1 MSMKTKSIKLAGIAI
16 VLALSLYHF
25 GYSAMYAGN
34 VGFVDFSIFLRQ
46 VENFSETGELY
57 IYTENMEAYA
67 PGTPVYKFPPMYAM
81 LLLPVV
87 KGGYGDGVYQLHWLL
102 QILVFLLTVAMIVI
116 ALAGRRPG
124 WYALAAAAL
133 ALNFEPFFETLFRL
147 QIELPLLLLFTLC
160 LVAFKKGR
168 DGLAGAALAIC
179 AMLKIYPAFLLL
191 YFCVKRRWAVVAWC
205 IATMGLIQL
214 ASLIVVGPQENHLF
228 WFKILPVM
236 LQEGAKVTLENIGI
250 AKYPQLLV
258 GATPAM
264 AATLSRIFCLALLAA
279 SIFAVVRAERVGGG
293 RDPVALE
300 WALFVSLMLLF
311 LPNSWAHYQLLL
323 LLPLLIVIEEC
334 MASQRPRPAVLASSM
349 LACLLLLFYFPC
361 ADGSMPFPCAAT
373 PWFMGLFR
381 FPRPFHD
388 AMVNLRVLSGLL
400 VWGASFALLIL
411 PRASSAGESS
421 RSPVAHHSASHAP

>member
-1 MSMKTKSIKLAGIAI
+1 MKTKSVKLAGIAI

-46 VENFSETGELY
+46 VENFQETGELY
-57 IYTENMEAYA
+57 IHTENMEAYA
-67 PGTPVYKFPPMYAM
+67 PGTPVYKFPPLYAM

-87 KGGYGDGVYQLHWLL
+87 KGGYGDGIYQLHWLL
-102 QILVFLLTVAMIVI
+102 QLVVFLLTVAVIVV

-160 LVAFKKGR
+160 LLAFMRGR
-168 DGLAGAALAIC
+168 DGLAGAALALC

-205 IATMGLIQL
+205 MATMGLIQV
-214 ASLIVVGPQENHLF
+214 AGLIVIGPEENYLF
-228 WFKILPVM
+228 YFKILPVM

-250 AKYPQLLV
+250 AKYPQLLL
-258 GATPAM
+258 GATPAT
-264 AATLSRIFCLALLAA
+264 ADALSRMLCLALLAA
-279 SIFAVVRAERVGGG
+279 SIFAVVRAERTGGEKA
-293 RDPVALE
+293 PIALE
-300 WALFVSLMLLF
+300 FALFVSLMLLF

-323 LLPLLIVIEEC
+323 LLPLLVALKGC
-334 MASQRPRPAVLASSM
+334 MAPERLRPAVLASVM
-349 LACLLLLFYFPC
+349 LASLLLLFYFPC
-361 ADGSMPFPCAAT
+361 ADASMPFPCAAT

-400 VWGASFALLIL
+400 VWGASFALIIL
-411 PRASSAGESS
+411 PRASTEGGRR
-421 RSPVAHHSASHAP
+421 RSPGADHSASHAP

>member
-1 MSMKTKSIKLAGIAI
+1 MKTKSVRLAAVAI

-25 GYSAMYAGN
+25 GYSAMYAWK

-46 VENFSETGELY
+46 VENFSQTGELY

-67 PGTPVYKFPPMYAM
+67 PGTPVYKFPPLYAM

-87 KGGYGDGVYQLHWLL
+87 MGGYGDGVYHLHWLL
-102 QILVFLLTVAMIVI
+102 QILAYLLTVAMIVV

-160 LVAFKKGR
+160 LLAFIKGR
-168 DGLAGAALAIC
+168 NGLAGAALALC

-191 YFCVKRRWAVVAWC
+191 YFCVKRRWAVVVWC
-205 IATMGLIQL
+205 IAVMGLIQV
-214 ASLIVVGPQENHLF
+214 ASLIVVGPEQNYLF
-228 WFKILPVM
+228 YFKILPVM
-236 LQEGAKVTLENIGI
+236 LHEGAKVTLENIGI
-250 AKYPQLLV
+250 AKYPQLLL
-258 GATPAM
+258 GATPAAS
-264 AATLSRIFCLALLAA
+264 AALSRFFCLALLAA
-279 SIFAVVRAERVGGG
+279 SIFAVLRAEREGS
-293 RDPVALE
+293 RNAPIALE

-323 LLPLLIVIEEC
+323 LLPLLVALKGCLAPE
-334 MASQRPRPAVLASSM
+334 RLRPAVLASVM
-349 LACLLLLFYFPC
+349 LASLLLLFYFPC
-361 ADGSMPFPCAAT
+361 ADASMPFPCAAT

-400 VWGASFALLIL
+400 VWGASFALIIL
-411 PRASSAGESS
+411 PRPSSAGEKPL
-421 RSPVAHHSASHAP
+421 SPGAERSASPSS